1 MGNTLHTGRGEQS
14 DQRAR
19 AWTQFSNLQ
28 GAGNDTEEEEE
39 EEDEECAGRES
50 EKDVSVEFRDLVKT
64 NVGTGLA
71 NGLANTLSIHREPR
85 H

>member
-1 MGNTLHTGRGEQS
+1 MGNKLHTGGREQS
-14 DQRAR
+14 DWRVR
-19 AWTQFSNLQ
+19 AWSQSSNLQ

-39 EEDEECAGRES
+39 ECAGRDS
-50 EKDVSVEFRDLVKT
+50 EKDVSVEFHDLVKT

-71 NGLANTLSIHREPR
+71 KGLANSLSMQCEPR